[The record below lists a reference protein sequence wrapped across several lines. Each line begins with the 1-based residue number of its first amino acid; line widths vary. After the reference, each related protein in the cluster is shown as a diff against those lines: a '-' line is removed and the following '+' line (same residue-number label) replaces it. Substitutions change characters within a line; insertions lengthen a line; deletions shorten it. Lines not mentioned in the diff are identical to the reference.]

1 MAWARHMDGWKHAR
15 SCQKRLCRISSK
27 ALHHRSLQK
36 AMAKDRC
43 NVPSVRLPAA
53 GGHVLVADGQLHWC
67 AICGARG
74 KLHSIGNQRCGGS
87 KKDKWAKKAHTLADL
102 QHHSHGHQR
111 MASGDVIWCNICCTY
126 GTYRG
131 CGLARPC
138 PGPPRMG
145 AGGGMWQ
152 RLRLLRHNKHPKEGN
167 SLPEAIPEVRWSML
181 TISNVNT
188 AMDESRTRDKI
199 RALKVAL
206 SSSGGSTA
214 LPVSKLEQV
223 KLRVM
228 AKQHS
233 AESRLAQS
241 STRNPCT
248 GISPSSSMSRF
259 EALRQR
265 IKQKEMSATGELHE
279 PE

>member
-1 MAWARHMDGWKHAR
+1 
-15 SCQKRLCRISSK
+15 
-27 ALHHRSLQK
+27 
-36 AMAKDRC
+36 
-43 NVPSVRLPAA
+43 
-53 GGHVLVADGQLHWC
+53 
-67 AICGARG
+67 
-74 KLHSIGNQRCGGS
+74 
-87 KKDKWAKKAHTLADL
+87 
-102 QHHSHGHQR
+102 
-111 MASGDVIWCNICCTY
+111 
-126 GTYRG
+126 
-131 CGLARPC
+131 
-138 PGPPRMG
+138 
-145 AGGGMWQ
+145 MWQ
-152 RLRLLRHNKHPKEGN
+152 RLRLLRHNKHPKEGKR
-167 SLPEAIPEVRWSML
+167 LPEATPEVRWSML

-199 RALKVAL
+199 RALKAAP